1 MGTDTMSSCCL
12 RTRCNQCCRHT
23 NMLLTTRDIERI
35 ASLGYDR
42 TFFVKEHN
50 RWLQMKNAHG
60 RCVFHTGERCSIYD
74 HRPEGCM
81 LYPVV
86 YNADRRSA
94 ILDAECSQKQ
104 RFSLGER
111 KVRKLMLLI
120 STLHDERRQRGKTR
134 KNPGGLKKKSG

>member
-120 STLHDERRQRGKTR
+120 STLHDERCQRGKTR
-134 KNPGGLKKKSG
+134 QNPGGLKKKSA